1 MSSADWQLD
10 PAELASKFSERTKAI
25 VLNSPN
31 NPLGKVMPLASLWTV
46 PRAAG
51 VLQLA
56 QPWLRC
62 GTNSTFLARRGN
74 GSCGSTTAVL
84 CWHFEASSFVPA
96 VILSCPGSGDGAAK
110 GARQGSEMLL
120 LCLSSAPCLL
130 QVFSREELELIADL
144 CVKHD
149 ALCIS
154 DEVYE
159 WLVYDGKEHV
169 RIGMEEGLAEP
180 GHLLGKELGI

>member
-1 MSSADWQLD
+1 ML
-10 PAELASKFSERTKAI
+10 
-25 VLNSPN
+25 
-31 NPLGKVMPLASLWTV
+31 
-46 PRAAG
+46 
-51 VLQLA
+51 
-56 QPWLRC
+56 
-62 GTNSTFLARRGN
+62 
-74 GSCGSTTAVL
+74 
-84 CWHFEASSFVPA
+84 
-96 VILSCPGSGDGAAK
+96 LSCPGPGNGAAK
-110 GARQGSEMLL
+110 GAQQGLETFLL
-120 LCLSSAPCLL
+120 RLSSAPCLL

-180 GHLLGKELGI
+180 GRLLQLQHVLGKHLGI